1 MPHQNLKREGRKLK
15 RRERPEV
22 VLFEG
27 VSPAPA
33 CVVPL
38 PEPTIPRMRG
48 GTVVLAI
55 LLGAVSTACGV
66 SRDGGGLA
74 SVGDAVVSP
83 REAYVTLVT
92 TPSYAIGAQTL
103 AKVGVQNSGQCHAP
117 AVA

>member
-1 MPHQNLKREGRKLK
+1 
-15 RRERPEV
+15 
-22 VLFEG
+22 
-27 VSPAPA
+27 
-33 CVVPL
+33 
-38 PEPTIPRMRG
+38 MRG

-55 LLGAVSTACGV
+55 LLGAVSAACGV

-103 AKVGVQNSGQCHAP
+103 AKVGVQMLSGQCHAQD
-117 AVA
+117 VA